1 MCPPWWCNYFYTYRV
16 SFFFKQACL
25 SKSFPSLC
33 FCLWHLYSIMQRG
46 LMVTGMD
53 WHTGDPSSIP
63 VSENFSKYWKIGSF
77 VVLWLA
83 SLTSN
88 PEVLGSNPKFWG
100 VSWFFNKIK
109 MAAISAEFPEIIL
122 FTYYDIVLFS
132 KRGRCR
138 LEKRIIPAIMLKE
151 KFIMH
156 FKNNIEMFSK
166 ITIWNK
172 VFIIGI
178 IKLIIIF
185 INFII
190 RMDIAIF
197 TV

>member
-1 MCPPWWCNYFYTYRV
+1 
-16 SFFFKQACL
+16 
-25 SKSFPSLC
+25 
-33 FCLWHLYSIMQRG
+33 
-46 LMVTGMD
+46 MVTGLD
-53 WHTGDPSSIP
+53 CHTGDPSSIP
-63 VSENFSKYWKIGSF
+63 ISENFSKYLKTGSF

-88 PEVLGSNPKFWG
+88 PEVLSSNPKFWG

-156 FKNNIEMFSK
+156 FKNNIKMFCK
-166 ITIWNK
+166 IIIWNK

-178 IKLIIIF
+178 I
-185 INFII
+185 
-190 RMDIAIF
+190 
-197 TV
+197 